1 MNAVARFQFLPEMG
15 IFRYF
20 YWHFN
25 TYPDSVVPVR
35 TGQVVPGL
43 DVFAIDLN
51 ALFHPVCQTYFF
63 EQHQRDL
70 DGCYRAVC
78 AEIDRLTSYV
88 TPREE
93 LVLSIDGVAG
103 LSKVNQQRQRRY
115 KSAREKTDETRAV
128 FDSNHITVG
137 TAFMAGLSR
146 AIAQH
151 FSAERSFRVVFLD
164 ETQAGEGE
172 HKIVRYLETKDKK
185 KVCVYSPDADLLMLG
200 IGLRKKNVFIFRP
213 NMYTDLDCAY
223 FMVSIDKFKRSV
235 LAMVDPNGEHAQ
247 THIVDDF
254 VFLLFF
260 LGNDFLP
267 HSPSYEIK
275 YGGINAILDLYRTS
289 VLRQNR
295 RLVILDGD
303 RYAIDTRALRD
314 VLAYLAVAEQRMI
327 TENYKKFRGFPNRLL
342 NKYINKFDEK
352 FPAYRAEYYQQHFAH
367 VDTHTIAREYLRGLC
382 FVGTYYYFGMPD
394 WLYQYPYLHGPFF
407 HELHEYVATL
417 VDPTIEFA
425 FERHEPL
432 RPIEQLLCV
441 LPRVSRSALP
451 DGLHATYLD
460 PKYKHMFPTEFVI
473 ELDGCHQEYEGIVLL
488 PPIELPLIKQAVCD
502 VESQFTDDERARNT
516 HTWS

>member
-1 MNAVARFQFLPEMG
+1 MG

-78 AEIDRLTSYV
+78 AEIERLLTYV

-115 KSAREKTDETRAV
+115 KSAREKTDETRAI

-146 AIAQH
+146 AIAAH
-151 FSAERSFRVVFLD
+151 FNRRHAFRVVFLD

-172 HKIVRYLETKDKK
+172 HKIVRYFETLEKK
-185 KVCVYSPDADLLMLG
+185 KLCIYSPDADLLMLG

-223 FMVSIDKFKRSV
+223 FMVSIDKFRRSV
-235 LAMVDPNGEHAQ
+235 LAMVDPRGEYHQ
-247 THIVDDF
+247 QHIVDDF

-275 YGGINAILDLYRTS
+275 YGGINTILDLYRAS
-289 VLRQNR
+289 VLQQNR
-295 RLVILDGD
+295 QLVYVDGAY
-303 RYAIDTRALRD
+303 RIDTRALCD
-314 VLAYLAVAEQRMI
+314 VLAYLARAEQRMI

-342 NKYINKFDEK
+342 NKHIARFDSA
-352 FPAYRAEYYQQHFAH
+352 FPAYRAEYYQHHFPGT
-367 VDTHTIAREYLRGLC
+367 DTHTIAREYLRGLC
-382 FVGTYYYFGMPD
+382 FVGTYYYLGMPD

-407 HELHEYVATL
+407 HELHAYVSTL
-417 VDPTIEFA
+417 VEPTIEFA

-432 RPIEQLLCV
+432 RPLEQLLCV

-451 DGLHATYLD
+451 VGMHPAYLE
-460 PKYKHMFPTEFVI
+460 PRYRHMFPTEFVI

-488 PPIELPLIKQAVCD
+488 PPIDLTLIQQAVRE
-502 VESQFTDDERARNT
+502 VEAQFTPDERARNT
-516 HTWS
+516 HTWA